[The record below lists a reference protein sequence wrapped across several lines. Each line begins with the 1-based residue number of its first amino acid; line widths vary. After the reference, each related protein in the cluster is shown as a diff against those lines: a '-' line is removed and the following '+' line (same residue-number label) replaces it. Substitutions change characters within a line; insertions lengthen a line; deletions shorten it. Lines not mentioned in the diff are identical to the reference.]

1 MLLGRGVKG
10 SEEGD
15 VQVIVDAVRA
25 CKEVIAEPENEDQ
38 PIPIRT
44 SGWMRVP
51 ESRTYSAASSA

>member
-38 PIPIRT
+38 PIP